1 MTTLAIDQ
9 TRGWREQVLKH
20 FSADIASVCRM
31 TVVADPDGLLL
42 DDTVAGAL
50 IQAGF
55 DVVLYRDPIDFR
67 FYYESRHRNRW
78 DNGQHSSLVVSAT
91 AQQYDLGT
99 IPHDILTLARMNHR
113 VFEVSLPQL
122 FPNLSCDVLTDI
134 DRSDL
139 DAVWQFTAANQGSL
153 LGQGQTRD
161 LLLRAAFKL
170 SAEMVA
176 TPTDLLT
183 QLIRL
188 HQNERIVP
196 TSLATRFAEALLNRE
211 VFHGW
216 PIVDL
221 VVSSDRFYTFLQERW
236 PRYLQTLGAALDVG
250 EVAVSGP
257 ERVDFAA
264 PEIAAAVVDLFTTG
278 KLQPVDV
285 MVPGPFS
292 ERWERAGIREWS
304 DEGTAGSAR
313 IAMQAAAEFVPAQD
327 APAQAWLNFATRW
340 GELSRLVANLDVT
353 ARKEID
359 NELVQCQREVD
370 SRFLYWLS
378 QKFGTLI
385 NRAFLPS
392 PTMVHQVP
400 HYLAH
405 RKKPGDKVALIVVD
419 GMSMGNWLTIKRA
432 AGDELRH
439 RFRLIESA
447 AFAWVPTITSVSR
460 QAIFSGHPPMYFES
474 TVQSTSAE
482 ERLWRSFWEDRGWR
496 RDRISLIK
504 HQANEHEAGLI
515 ERVRASIEEG
525 RIECL
530 AIAVNS
536 IDRMVHGA
544 TPEENVLNATIQTWA
559 QNQHL
564 SQLISMCVTAGHDVV
579 VTADHGNVYAKGRGR
594 PNVGSIPD
602 GKGHRALI
610 FPNEVTLEQTR
621 TSTPATVRWN
631 GVGLPESMHVLI
643 PEYRKAFVNLAGTVC
658 THGGASVDEV
668 LVPFIRVSPL

>member
-1 MTTLAIDQ
+1 VTTPAIEE

-20 FSADIASVCRM
+20 FSADIASACRM

-91 AQQYDLGT
+91 VHRHDLG
-99 IPHDILTLARMNHR
+99 IVPYDVLTLARSSHR

-122 FPNLSCDVLTDI
+122 FPTLSCDVLAEI

-139 DAVWQFTAANQGSL
+139 DAVWQFTSANEGAP
-153 LGQGQTRD
+153 LGQSQTRD
-161 LLLRAAFKL
+161 LLLRVAFKL

-196 TSLATRFAEALLNRE
+196 TSLATRFAEVLLNRYA
-211 VFHGW
+211 FRDW
-216 PIVDL
+216 PIFEL

-236 PRYLQTLGAALDVG
+236 PHYLQSLGAELDA
-250 EVAVSGP
+250 EKPAMPGP
-257 ERVDFAA
+257 ERIDFSA
-264 PEIAAAVVDLFTTG
+264 PEISAALVDLFKTG
-278 KLQPVDV
+278 RLRPIDV
-285 MVPGPFS
+285 TSPEPFS
-292 ERWERAGIREWS
+292 GRWERVGIRQWS
-304 DEGTAGSAR
+304 EQGSASSAR
-313 IAMQAAAEFVPAQD
+313 HAIETAVESAPASD
-327 APAQAWLNFATRW
+327 APAQAWLNFASRW
-340 GELSRLVANLDVT
+340 GELSRMVADLDAA
-353 ARKEID
+353 ARHEVD
-359 NELVQCQREVD
+359 NDLTLCQRTVD
-370 SRFLYWLS
+370 AVFLSWLGER
-378 QKFGTLI
+378 FGTLI
-385 NRAFLPS
+385 NRSFLPS
-392 PTMVHQVP
+392 PTMVHQAP

-419 GMSMGNWLTIKRA
+419 GMSMGNWLTIKHA
-432 AGDELRH
+432 AGDMLRN
-439 RFRLIESA
+439 RFRLIEAA

-460 QAIFSGHPPMYFES
+460 QAIFSGHPPMFFEA
-474 TVQSTSAE
+474 TVQSTAAE

-496 RDRISLIK
+496 RDRIALIK
-504 HQANEHEAGLI
+504 HQANEHESDLI
-515 ERVRASIEEG
+515 ERVRASMEED

-530 AIAVNS
+530 AIAINS

-544 TPEENVLNATIQTWA
+544 TPEENVLNATIRTWA
-559 QNQHL
+559 LNQHL
-564 SQLISMCVTAGHDVV
+564 SRLISLCVTAGHDVV

-602 GKGHRALI
+602 GRGHRALI

-621 TSTPATVRWN
+621 TSAPGTVRWS
-631 GVGLPESMHVLI
+631 GTGLPESMHVLI
-643 PEYRKAFVNLAGTVC
+643 PEHREAFVNQAGTVC